1 MDPIYRPV
9 NVPLGMGKSSLV
21 YATCWAFRV
30 ATPQARAAVSSAA
43 RRAQYTRIAHLPPW
57 LGAALDKAGI
67 AYRWIRWV
75 AYGDGARAQQER
87 FDLVMKGEQPRDA
100 QRRIS
105 KRRSP
110 GIPKA
115 STPSPFALR

>member
-1 MDPIYRPV
+1 M
-9 NVPLGMGKSSLV
+9 V
-21 YATCWAFRV
+21 YATCCAFRV
-30 ATPQARAAVSSAA
+30 APPQERAAVSSKA
-43 RRAQYTRIAHLPPW
+43 RRAQYTRIGRLPPW
-57 LGAALDKAGI
+57 LGIALDEAGI

-75 AYGDGARAQQER
+75 AYADGALAQQGR
-87 FDLVMKGEQPRDA
+87 FDLVMKGEHPRDA

-115 STPSPFALR
+115 STPSPDGFR

>member
-1 MDPIYRPV
+1 VDPVFRPV
-9 NVPLGMGKSSLV
+9 NHPLTVAKSSEV
-21 YATCWAFRV
+21 YATCCAFRN
-30 ATPQARAAVSSAA
+30 ASPLERAAVSSKA
-43 RRAQYTRIAHLPPW
+43 RRSQYTRIAHPPPW
-57 LGAALDKAGI
+57 LGTALDEAGI

-75 AYGDGARAQQER
+75 AYAEGPHAQQQR
-87 FDLVMKGEQPRDA
+87 FDLVMAGEHPRDA

-115 STPSPFALR
+115 SKPSPYGLR

>member
-1 MDPIYRPV
+1 MTPIYRPV
-9 NVPLGMGKSSLV
+9 NHPPEVAKSPGV
-21 YATCWAFRV
+21 YALCSAFRT

-57 LGAALDKAGI
+57 LGTALDEAGI

-75 AYGDGARAQQER
+75 AYGDGAHAQQER
-87 FDLVMKGEQPRDA
+87 FNLVMKGEHPRDA
-100 QRRIS
+100 RRRLS

-115 STPSPFALR
+115 STPSPYGLR